1 MSIKTPLNIDYQ
13 IQALDSLRKGIVDY
27 DRRRGWRGPITNIKK
42 NKNWEKK
49 VAQFSLD
56 PTLNWNLVEII
67 SVNNSQIKF
76 KKINNGEENFE
87 GKIFYDDIK
96 WTLNQNKSV
105 KDIHEIGD
113 ILFVK
118 KENNFWKIMQYPRV
132 NGGIVVLNPITGMF

>member
-76 KKINNGEENFE
+76 KK
-87 GKIFYDDIK
+87 
-96 WTLNQNKSV
+96 NK
-105 KDIHEIGD
+105 
-113 ILFVK
+113 
-118 KENNFWKIMQYPRV
+118 
-132 NGGIVVLNPITGMF
+132 